1 MCSEKVQNIKSDYT
15 SDPIYTGFHS
25 IAIIEVNSKP
35 GEFQKSLQ
43 SVINWAEN
51 VIHGS
56 HT

>member
-1 MCSEKVQNIKSDYT
+1 MCSEKVQNFKSDYT

-51 VIHGS
+51 PI
-56 HT
+56 